1 MIAMLMITMLILEHK
16 GRPPHPT
23 QASGSDPLEKMFA
36 QSLFHYFLCVFQKLG
51 IFWVIN
57 AQCLVSSVLNMCT
70 RFPYIALNFTPKC
83 WIEAGGQCW
92 TWEQIGGG
100 WLVGMPMTKMPKSR
114 DSHNATRRSHN
125 AMWARDNSR
134 NMMRSKLQATSQ
146 APWEAKREAD
156 VSIQS
161 LMDDI
166 ARPPY
171 FYQFPCL
178 KGLDHLKT
186 LRLAVPKRKARLYS
200 CVFSLHISKFINSM
214 AKKKQ
219 KQKIKFDRG
228 LQETGHQYTQSK
240 WKPMQSTI

>member
-1 MIAMLMITMLILEHK
+1 MGRGIMMIMMMVMMMMMMGMMMITMLILEHKGRLMKMMMAMMIAMLMITMSILEHK

-83 WIEAGGQCW
+83 WMEAGGQCW

-125 AMWARDNSR
+125 AMWTRDNSR
-134 NMMRSKLQATSQ
+134 NMMRSKLQASSQ

-156 VSIQS
+156 VSIQ
-161 LMDDI
+161 
-166 ARPPY
+166 
-171 FYQFPCL
+171 FC
-178 KGLDHLKT
+178 
-186 LRLAVPKRKARLYS
+186 
-200 CVFSLHISKFINSM
+200 
-214 AKKKQ
+214 
-219 KQKIKFDRG
+219 
-228 LQETGHQYTQSK
+228 
-240 WKPMQSTI
+240 

>member
-1 MIAMLMITMLILEHK
+1 MSFQAACPNRCKVTLIAFLYVVFLMPVHIISRCSRSTIHSGDTVVMMMITMLILEHK

-36 QSLFHYFLCVFQKLG
+36 QFLFHYFLCVFQKLN
-51 IFWVIN
+51 IFCVTN

-156 VSIQS
+156 VSIQ
-161 LMDDI
+161 
-166 ARPPY
+166 
-171 FYQFPCL
+171 FC
-178 KGLDHLKT
+178 
-186 LRLAVPKRKARLYS
+186 
-200 CVFSLHISKFINSM
+200 
-214 AKKKQ
+214 
-219 KQKIKFDRG
+219 
-228 LQETGHQYTQSK
+228 
-240 WKPMQSTI
+240 